1 MFIDANVDTIASTKA
16 MNAGSAKASSVEPF
30 QTYAHSQATK
40 TVIID
45 GHNMKIGD
53 VVAVA
58 RNGAKVELSPS
69 VIRPVQ
75 ASVDFKESKKH
86 TSIYGVTTGFG
97 GSADTRTSDTEAL
110 QISLLEHQLCGF
122 LPTDATYEAMLLAA
136 MPIPIVRGAMAVRV
150 NSCVRG
156 HSGVRLEVLQS
167 FAHFIN
173 LGLVPCVPL
182 RGTISASGDL
192 SPLSYIAGAICGHPD
207 IKVFDTAAS
216 PPAVLAAPEAI
227 AKYQLKTVKL
237 ASKEGLGL
245 VNGTAVSA
253 AAGALALYDAECLA
267 MMSQTNTALTVEAL
281 DGHVGSF
288 APFIQEIRP
297 HVGQIEAAKNIRHML
312 GGSKL
317 AVHEEPELLADQDAG
332 ILRQDRYALRTS
344 AQWIG
349 PQLEALG
356 LARQQIETELNS
368 TTDNPLIDVE
378 GGMFHHGGNFQAM
391 AVTSAMDS
399 TRIVLQNLGKLSFAQ
414 VTELINCEMNHGLP
428 ANLAGSEPSTNYHCK
443 GLDIHCGAYCAE
455 LGFLANPMSNHI
467 QSTEMHNQSVNSMAF
482 VSARKTMEAN
492 EVLSLLLGSQMYCAT
507 QALDLRVMEVKFKM
521 AIVKLLNDTI
531 TKHFAA
537 FLTPE
542 QLVKLNTTA
551 AITLYKRLNQTP
563 SWDSGARFEDAAK
576 HLVGCI
582 MDALMV
588 NDDIT
593 DLTNLPKWKKEFS
606 NDARDLYR
614 SILDATTADGRN
626 DLEPA
631 EYLGQTRAV
640 YEAVRSDLGVKVRRG
655 DVAEGKSGKSIGSN
669 VALIVEGM
677 RDGRLMNAVGK
688 MF

>member
-1 MFIDANVDTIASTKA
+1 MPPAIQALT
-16 MNAGSAKASSVEPF
+16 GSEPF
-30 QTYAHSQATK
+30 TTYDHSKATK
-40 TVIID
+40 TVSID
-45 GHNMKIGD
+45 GHNLKVGD

-58 RNGAKVELSPS
+58 RHGAKIEFADS
-69 VIRPVQ
+69 VVPVVQ

-122 LPTDATYEAMLLAA
+122 LPVEPSYETMLLYA

-167 FAHFIN
+167 FADFLN
-173 LGLVPCVPL
+173 RGLVPCVPL

-207 IKVFDTAAS
+207 IKVFDTEAK
-216 PPAVLAAPEAI
+216 PPVVVSAPEAI
-227 AKYQLKTVKL
+227 KKYGLKTVKL

-245 VNGTAVSA
+245 INGTAVSA

-288 APFIQEIRP
+288 APFIQKIRP
-297 HVGQIEAAKNIRHML
+297 HPGQIDAAKNIRHML

-317 AVHEEPELLADQDAG
+317 AIYEEPELLAEQDAG

-349 PQLEALG
+349 PQLEMLG
-356 LARQQIETELNS
+356 LARQQIEIELNS

-378 GGMFHHGGNFQAM
+378 DGMFHHGGNFQAM

-399 TRIVLQNLGKLSFAQ
+399 TRMVLQSLGKLGFAQ

-428 ANLAGSEPSTNYHCK
+428 SNLAGSEPSTNYHCK

-455 LGFLANPMSNHI
+455 LGFLANPVSNHV

-492 EVLSLLLGSQMYCAT
+492 EVLSLLLSSQMYCAT
-507 QALDLRVMEVKFKM
+507 QALDLRVMEVKFKT
-521 AIVKLLNDTI
+521 AIVKLLNDTL
-531 TKHFAA
+531 TKHFSA

-542 QLVKLNTTA
+542 QLTSLNRTA
-551 AITLYKRLNQTP
+551 AIALYKRLNHTP
-563 SWDSGARFEDAAK
+563 SWDSGPRFEDAAK
-576 HLVGCI
+576 HLVGVI

-593 DLTNLPKWKKEFS
+593 DLTNLPKWKKEF
-606 NDARDLYR
+606 AKEAGDLYR
-614 SILDATTADGRN
+614 TILHATTADGRN

-631 EYLGQTRAV
+631 EYLGNTRAV
-640 YEAVRSDLGVKVRRG
+640 YECVRKDIGVKVRRG
-655 DVAEGKSGKSIGSN
+655 DVAEGKSTKSIGSS
-669 VALIVEGM
+669 VARIVEAM
-677 RDGRLMNAVGK
+677 RNGTLMGAVQK
-688 MF
+688 MFNN